1 MSCMRR
7 KTGPRKKPLTK
18 RAPEFALQPWRVPD
32 LGDWERGQHLYARRV
47 WQRLVRESEGV
58 GWHLSDLLLV
68 PPGKLSRA
76 QVAWLKLMGV
86 WSSLVRFMQREGG
99 QFAEDYLQAYRQHGW
114 PGVLRNMTHPLLQAL
129 DPWFRN
135 TQDVVGALVE
145 AFVFYHHGA
154 KLWKCRY
161 GPHLFVAPGRGAPPE
176 VCPFHQ
182 PLALRE
188 RVYRHRQQVS
198 TQRKVG
204 NTLATLHAQKGA
216 SRCKGAQKSVGRN
229 ARQK

>member
-1 MSCMRR
+1 
-7 KTGPRKKPLTK
+7 LTK
-18 RAPEFALQPWRVPD
+18 GRRELTLQPWQVPD
-32 LGDWERGQHLYARRV
+32 LGDWERGQHLYAYRE
-47 WQRLVRESEGV
+47 WQRLVKDSQGV
-58 GWHLSDLLLV
+58 GWFFGDLLLV
-68 PPGKLSRA
+68 PSGKLSKA
-76 QVAWLKLMGV
+76 QKAWLKLMGV

-99 QFAEDYLQAYRQHGW
+99 RFAEDYLQAYRQHGW

-135 TQDVVGALVE
+135 TQGVVGALVE
-145 AFVFYHHGA
+145 AFVFHHHGA
-154 KLWKCRY
+154 KLRKCRY

-188 RVYRHRQQVS
+188 RVYRHRQKLS

-216 SRCKGAQKSVGRN
+216 SRRKGAQKRAGRN
-229 ARQK
+229 PHQK